1 MKRNK
6 QVLKAAA
13 WAMSFAMMV
22 TCVDVP
28 GAALAAKKPKL
39 NKSKAVIRVGKK
51 IRLRVKNAGGKK
63 VKWTST
69 KKKIASVTKKG
80 VVKGKKAGKT
90 VIKAK
95 VGKKTLKCRVT
106 VRKNNVQASADV
118 YSFAP
123 QTNAPQATN
132 GSNQTL
138 APRNSQRPT
147 ASAPVKSPA
156 ASAKPGVSAGT
167 ASGQPTGTAPSATDI
182 QTPEPIKTPSATDI
196 QTQEPINTPDPVKT
210 PFATETSV
218 PTQTPSATDIQTPE
232 PSDTAV
238 PFLSTVQITTKKDG
252 EVWSESENSYYLKKQ
267 GASAFEDSMSVE
279 DGTYD
284 IYVYDGETLEDTDE
298 DVEVTG
304 HNRKI
309 TIDYYTVS
317 FWDEDNTLMKN
328 IDKQIVRKGK
338 KAECPEFTPGK
349 IDWTFKG
356 WYVDDME
363 SGDTVIYDFDR
374 QVTSTTS
381 LRAEWKFSPG
391 STVYTAAYFL
401 ADFDGNY
408 EDEPTRVQE
417 GIGMAQAETT
427 VTASDSPQPGFVPD
441 TERNEKV
448 SVKADG
454 KTVARFYYKRASY
467 QLKWD
472 LNGATKDGASY
483 LQESVPYGQSIDLPD
498 VTREGYTCEGW
509 VDSDGTPWADI
520 TKMPAGDVTFKATW
534 KPVEYTIHYD
544 LGGGTFDANWSAPE
558 SYSIEKEAYIYQKP
572 TRAGYTFKGWIGDNG
587 DTPQDV
593 IAVKGSETTGD
604 KYYKAV
610 WTADV
615 YSISYNLNGGEWGV
629 HKGPD
634 KFTVETEDF
643 TLPIP
648 ERAGYQF
655 IGWTGS
661 NLSEPQMTVTIEK
674 GSIGYPYYMA
684 NWVQVATPVPTQ
696 APTAVP
702 TKKPTTEPTKAPTAE
717 PTNTPTAAPTAVPTK
732 MPTAVPTK
740 APTKTPTTAPTKAPT
755 PAPTKTPTAVPTKMP
770 TTAPTKVP
778 TAEPTKTPTAAPT
791 KVPTAEPTKTP
802 TTAPTKTPTAVPTKM
817 PTIDPTIAPT
827 AEPTKTPTPVPAPTP
842 EPTAAPTA
850 TPTPTITPAPE
861 PDPTPIPTVTPTP
874 EPDPTPIPTVKP
886 TATPTVAP
894 TVKPTATPTVAP
906 TVKPTVKPT
915 ATPTVKP
922 TVKPTATPTVKP
934 TVKPTAT
941 PTVKPTVKPTATPT
955 VKPTVKPTA
964 TPTVKPTVKPTATP
978 TVKPTVKPTATPT
991 VKPTVKP
998 TATPTVKPTVKPT
1011 ATPTVKPT
1019 VKPTA
1024 TPTVKPTV
1032 TPTVAPTV
1040 TPMVTP
1046 TVTPAPVKS
1055 PILKVGKYS
1064 LYLGMTLAQVN
1075 EVMVVGTVD
1084 EGLSPQGNQSY
1095 VYNPGGDY
1103 SCLIE
1108 VQIRDGK
1115 VVEMSTISKNFSYGD
1130 ILTSGDSFSTLTSNG
1145 FRSMSTYQYTIYS
1158 QTTDD
1163 AYVNVMT
1170 DKQRDKKA
1178 YGVQIFDKGLGS
1190 MDSLLYPKNC
1200 TYSDAVNK
1208 YQARLSALYLN
1219 AYRAYHGIESL
1230 LNLGDNAT
1238 AQSHSEYMAK
1248 VNSDVMDEGSESW
1261 KDRFNDAYGDPLCKS
1276 EYVSYG
1282 SPDAFSAVTYAVSEQ
1297 GSTTKFYQ
1305 YILMEEV
1312 TNKNGDTFYIPD
1324 DYELY
1329 ISCGFANTTS
1339 GSKLTFTAFDFY
1351 GL

>member
-132 GSNQTL
+132 GSNQPL

-196 QTQEPINTPDPVKT
+196 QTPEPINTPDPVKT

-778 TAEPTKTPTAAPT
+778 TAEPTKTPTAEPT

-817 PTIDPTIAPT
+817 PTIDPTMAPT

-906 TVKPTVKPT
+906 TVKPTAKPT

-998 TATPTVKPTVKPT
+998 T
-1011 ATPTVKPT
+1011 
-1019 VKPTA
+1019 
-1024 TPTVKPTV
+1024 V
-1032 TPTVAPTV
+1032 TPTAAPTV
-1040 TPMVTP
+1040 TPM
-1046 TVTPAPVKS
+1046 VTPAPVKS

>member
-132 GSNQTL
+132 GSNQPL

-196 QTQEPINTPDPVKT
+196 QTPEPINTPDPVKT

-894 TVKPTATPTVAP
+894 TVKPT
-906 TVKPTVKPT
+906 
-915 ATPTVKP
+915 
-922 TVKPTATPTVKP
+922 
-934 TVKPTAT
+934 
-941 PTVKPTVKPTATPT
+941 
-955 VKPTVKPTA
+955 
-964 TPTVKPTVKPTATP
+964 
-978 TVKPTVKPTATPT
+978 VKPTATPT

>member
-51 IRLRVKNAGGKK
+51 IKLRVKNAGGKK

-182 QTPEPIKTPSATDI
+182 QTPEPIKTPAATDI
-196 QTQEPINTPDPVKT
+196 QTPEPINTPDPVKT

-218 PTQTPSATDIQTPE
+218 PTQTPSATDIQIPE

-363 SGDTVIYDFDR
+363 SGDTVIYDFDQ

-544 LGGGTFDANWSAPE
+544 LGGGTFDANWSVPE
-558 SYSIEKEAYIYQKP
+558 SYSIEKEAYIYQRP

-674 GSIGYPYYMA
+674 GSIGYSYYMA

-702 TKKPTTEPTKAPTAE
+702 TKKPTTEPTKAPTAA
-717 PTNTPTAAPTAVPTK
+717 PTKMPTTVPTKAPTKTPTAAPTK
-732 MPTAVPTK
+732 MPTTEPTK
-740 APTKTPTTAPTKAPT
+740 APTKTPTAAPTKTPTTAPTKTPTTAPTKAPT
-755 PAPTKTPTAVPTKMP
+755 
-770 TTAPTKVP
+770 
-778 TAEPTKTPTAAPT
+778 E
-791 KVPTAEPTKTP
+791 EPTKTP
-802 TTAPTKTPTAVPTKM
+802 TTE
-817 PTIDPTIAPT
+817 PTIAPT

-874 EPDPTPIPTVKP
+874 APDPTPIPTVKP

-894 TVKPTATPTVAP
+894 TVKPTV
-906 TVKPTVKPT
+906 
-915 ATPTVKP
+915 TPTVKP

-964 TPTVKPTVKPTATP
+964 APTVKPTVKPTATP

-991 VKPTVKP
+991 VKPT
-998 TATPTVKPTVKPT
+998 ATPTVKPT

-1024 TPTVKPTV
+1024 TPTVKPT
-1032 TPTVAPTV
+1032 
-1040 TPMVTP
+1040 VTP

-1108 VQIRDGK
+1108 VQIRDDK

-1170 DKQRDKKA
+1170 DKQRDRKA

-1230 LNLGDNAT
+1230 LNLGDNET
-1238 AQSHSEYMAK
+1238 AQSHSEYMAR

>member
-51 IRLRVKNAGGKK
+51 IKLRVKNAGGKK

-80 VVKGKKAGKT
+80 VVKGKKA
-90 VIKAK
+90 
-95 VGKKTLKCRVT
+95 GKKTLKCRVT

-156 ASAKPGVSAGT
+156 ASAKPGASAGT
-167 ASGQPTGTAPSATDI
+167 ASGQPNGTAPAATDI
-182 QTPEPIKTPSATDI
+182 QTPEPIKTPAATDI
-196 QTQEPINTPDPVKT
+196 QTQEPFNTPDPVKT
-210 PFATETSV
+210 PSATETSV
-218 PTQTPSATDIQTPE
+218 PTQTPATTDIQTPE

-363 SGDTVIYDFDR
+363 SGNTVIYDFDR

-483 LQESVPYGQSIDLPD
+483 LQESVPYGQGIDLPD

-558 SYSIEKEAYIYQKP
+558 SYSIEKEAYIYQRP

-604 KYYKAV
+604 KYYTAV

-717 PTNTPTAAPTAVPTK
+717 PTKTPTAAPTAVPTK
-732 MPTAVPTK
+732 MPTTAPTKAPTAAPTKMPTTVPTK
-740 APTKTPTTAPTKAPT
+740 APTKTPTAEPTKMPT
-755 PAPTKTPTAVPTKMP
+755 AVPTKTPTVAPTKTPTAVPTKTP
-770 TTAPTKVP
+770 TVA
-778 TAEPTKTPTAAPT
+778 PTKTPTAAPT
-791 KVPTAEPTKTP
+791 KTPTA
-802 TTAPTKTPTAVPTKM
+802 APTKTPTAAPTKT
-817 PTIDPTIAPT
+817 PTAAPTIAPT
-827 AEPTKTPTPVPAPTP
+827 AVPTIEPTTSPTPVPAPTP
-842 EPTAAPTA
+842 DPTVVPTA
-850 TPTPTITPAPE
+850 TPMPTDTPTPA

-874 EPDPTPIPTVKP
+874 APDPTPVPTVKS
-886 TATPTVAP
+886 TATPTVA
-894 TVKPTATPTVAP
+894 
-906 TVKPTVKPT
+906 PTVKPT

-941 PTVKPTVKPTATPT
+941 PTVKPI
-955 VKPTVKPTA
+955 
-964 TPTVKPTVKPTATP
+964 
-978 TVKPTVKPTATPT
+978 
-991 VKPTVKP
+991 
-998 TATPTVKPTVKPT
+998 
-1011 ATPTVKPT
+1011 

-1040 TPMVTP
+1040 TPTVTP
-1046 TVTPAPVKS
+1046 IVTPAPVKS

-1230 LNLGDNAT
+1230 LNLGDNET

>member
-51 IRLRVKNAGGKK
+51 IKLRVKNAGGKK

-156 ASAKPGVSAGT
+156 ASAKPGASAGT
-167 ASGQPTGTAPSATDI
+167 ASGQPNGTAPAATDI
-182 QTPEPIKTPSATDI
+182 QTPEPIKTPAATDI
-196 QTQEPINTPDPVKT
+196 QTQEPFNTPDPVKT
-210 PFATETSV
+210 PSATETSV
-218 PTQTPSATDIQTPE
+218 PTQTPATTDIQTPE

-483 LQESVPYGQSIDLPD
+483 LQESVPYGQGIDLPD

-558 SYSIEKEAYIYQKP
+558 SYSIEKEAYIYQRP

-604 KYYKAV
+604 KYYTAV

-717 PTNTPTAAPTAVPTK
+717 PTKTPTAAPTAVPTK
-732 MPTAVPTK
+732 MPTTAPTKAPTAAPTKMPTTVPTK
-740 APTKTPTTAPTKAPT
+740 APTKTPTAEPTKMPT
-755 PAPTKTPTAVPTKMP
+755 AVPTKTPTVAPTKTPTAVPTKTP
-770 TTAPTKVP
+770 TVA
-778 TAEPTKTPTAAPT
+778 PTKTPTAAPT
-791 KVPTAEPTKTP
+791 KTPTA
-802 TTAPTKTPTAVPTKM
+802 APTKTPTAAPTKT
-817 PTIDPTIAPT
+817 PTAAPTIAPT
-827 AEPTKTPTPVPAPTP
+827 AVPTIEPTTSPTPVPAPTP
-842 EPTAAPTA
+842 DPTVVPTA
-850 TPTPTITPAPE
+850 TPMPTDTPTPA

-874 EPDPTPIPTVKP
+874 APDPTPVPTVKS
-886 TATPTVAP
+886 TATPTVA
-894 TVKPTATPTVAP
+894 
-906 TVKPTVKPT
+906 
-915 ATPTVKP
+915 
-922 TVKPTATPTVKP
+922 
-934 TVKPTAT
+934 
-941 PTVKPTVKPTATPT
+941 
-955 VKPTVKPTA
+955 
-964 TPTVKPTVKPTATP
+964 
-978 TVKPTVKPTATPT
+978 
-991 VKPTVKP
+991 PTVKP

-1040 TPMVTP
+1040 TPTVTP
-1046 TVTPAPVKS
+1046 IVTPAPVKS

-1230 LNLGDNAT
+1230 LNLGDNET

>member
-51 IRLRVKNAGGKK
+51 IKLRVKNAGGKK

-156 ASAKPGVSAGT
+156 ASAKPGASAGT
-167 ASGQPTGTAPSATDI
+167 ASGQPNGTAPAATDI
-182 QTPEPIKTPSATDI
+182 QTPEPIKTPAATDI
-196 QTQEPINTPDPVKT
+196 QTQEPFNTPDPVKT
-210 PFATETSV
+210 PSATETSV
-218 PTQTPSATDIQTPE
+218 PTQTPATTDIQTPE

-483 LQESVPYGQSIDLPD
+483 LQESVPYGQGIDLPD

-558 SYSIEKEAYIYQKP
+558 SYSIEKEAYIYQRP

-604 KYYKAV
+604 KYYTAV

-717 PTNTPTAAPTAVPTK
+717 PTKTPTAAPTAVPTK
-732 MPTAVPTK
+732 MPTTAPTKAPTAAPTKMPTTVPTK
-740 APTKTPTTAPTKAPT
+740 APTKTPTAEPTKMPT
-755 PAPTKTPTAVPTKMP
+755 AVPTKTPTVAPTKTPTAVPTKTP
-770 TTAPTKVP
+770 TVA
-778 TAEPTKTPTAAPT
+778 PTKTPTAAPT
-791 KVPTAEPTKTP
+791 KTPTA
-802 TTAPTKTPTAVPTKM
+802 APTKTPTAAPTKT
-817 PTIDPTIAPT
+817 PTAAPTIAPT
-827 AEPTKTPTPVPAPTP
+827 AVPTIEPTTSPTPVPAPTP
-842 EPTAAPTA
+842 DPTVVPTA
-850 TPTPTITPAPE
+850 TPMPTDTPTPA

-874 EPDPTPIPTVKP
+874 APDPTPVPTVKS
-886 TATPTVAP
+886 TATPTVA
-894 TVKPTATPTVAP
+894 
-906 TVKPTVKPT
+906 
-915 ATPTVKP
+915 
-922 TVKPTATPTVKP
+922 
-934 TVKPTAT
+934 
-941 PTVKPTVKPTATPT
+941 
-955 VKPTVKPTA
+955 
-964 TPTVKPTVKPTATP
+964 
-978 TVKPTVKPTATPT
+978 PTVKPTATPT

-1040 TPMVTP
+1040 TPTVTP
-1046 TVTPAPVKS
+1046 IVTPAPVKS

-1230 LNLGDNAT
+1230 LNLGDNET

>member
-51 IRLRVKNAGGKK
+51 IKLRVKNAGGKK

-182 QTPEPIKTPSATDI
+182 QTPEPIKTPAATDI
-196 QTQEPINTPDPVKT
+196 QTPEPINTPDPVKT

-363 SGDTVIYDFDR
+363 SGDTVIYDFDQ

-544 LGGGTFDANWSAPE
+544 LGGGTFDANWSVPE
-558 SYSIEKEAYIYQKP
+558 SYSIEKEAYIYQRP

-702 TKKPTTEPTKAPTAE
+702 TKKPTTEPTKAPTA
-717 PTNTPTAAPTAVPTK
+717 APTK
-732 MPTAVPTK
+732 MPTTVPTK
-740 APTKTPTTAPTKAPT
+740 APTKTPTAAPTKMPTTAPTA
-755 PAPTKTPTAVPTKMP
+755 APTKMP
-770 TTAPTKVP
+770 TTAPTKAP
-778 TAEPTKTPTAAPT
+778 TTEPTKAPT
-791 KVPTAEPTKTP
+791 EEPTKTP
-802 TTAPTKTPTAVPTKM
+802 TTE
-817 PTIDPTIAPT
+817 PTIAPT

-850 TPTPTITPAPE
+850 TPTPTITPAPK

-874 EPDPTPIPTVKP
+874 APDPTPIPTVKP
-886 TATPTVAP
+886 TATPTVA
-894 TVKPTATPTVAP
+894 
-906 TVKPTVKPT
+906 PTVKPT

-964 TPTVKPTVKPTATP
+964 TPTVKPTVKPTAAPTVKPTVKPTATPTVKPTVKPTAAP

-998 TATPTVKPTVKPT
+998 TATPTVKPTATPTVKPT

-1024 TPTVKPTV
+1024 TPTVKPT
-1032 TPTVAPTV
+1032 
-1040 TPMVTP
+1040 VTP

-1108 VQIRDGK
+1108 VQIRDDK

-1230 LNLGDNAT
+1230 LNLGDNET

>member
-51 IRLRVKNAGGKK
+51 IKLRVKNAGGKK

-156 ASAKPGVSAGT
+156 ASVKPGASAGT
-167 ASGQPTGTAPSATDI
+167 ASGQPNGTAPAATDI

-196 QTQEPINTPDPVKT
+196 QTQEPFNTPDPVKT
-210 PFATETSV
+210 PSATEPSV
-218 PTQTPSATDIQTPE
+218 PTQTPATTDIQTPE

-483 LQESVPYGQSIDLPD
+483 LQESVPYGQGIDLPD

-509 VDSDGTPWADI
+509 LDSDGTPWADI

-558 SYSIEKEAYIYQKP
+558 SYSIEKEAYIYQRP

-696 APTAVP
+696 APTAAPTEEPTKAPTAVP
-702 TKKPTTEPTKAPTAE
+702 TKKPTTEPTKAPTAA
-717 PTNTPTAAPTAVPTK
+717 PTKKPTTAPTTAPTAVPTKKPTAAPTKAPTKTPTAVPTK

-740 APTKTPTTAPTKAPT
+740 TPTV
-755 PAPTKTPTAVPTKMP
+755 APTKTPTAVPTKTP
-770 TTAPTKVP
+770 TVA
-778 TAEPTKTPTAAPT
+778 PTKTPTAAPT
-791 KVPTAEPTKTP
+791 KTPTAAPTKKP
-802 TTAPTKTPTAVPTKM
+802 TAAPTKTPTAA
-817 PTIDPTIAPT
+817 PTIAPT
-827 AEPTKTPTPVPAPTP
+827 AVPTIEPTKTPTPVPAPTP

-861 PDPTPIPTVTPTP
+861 PDPTPIPTVTPMP
-874 EPDPTPIPTVKP
+874 APDPTPIPTVKP

-894 TVKPTATPTVAP
+894 TVKPTATPTVA
-906 TVKPTVKPT
+906 PTVKPT

-955 VKPTVKPTA
+955 VKPTVKPT
-964 TPTVKPTVKPTATP
+964 
-978 TVKPTVKPTATPT
+978 
-991 VKPTVKP
+991 
-998 TATPTVKPTVKPT
+998 
-1011 ATPTVKPT
+1011 
-1019 VKPTA
+1019 
-1024 TPTVKPTV
+1024 V

-1040 TPMVTP
+1040 TPIVTP
-1046 TVTPAPVKS
+1046 IVTPAPVKS

-1230 LNLGDNAT
+1230 LNLGDNET

>member
-51 IRLRVKNAGGKK
+51 IKLRVKNAGGKK

-182 QTPEPIKTPSATDI
+182 QTPEPIKTPAATDI
-196 QTQEPINTPDPVKT
+196 QTPEPINTPDPVKT

-363 SGDTVIYDFDR
+363 SGDTVIYDFDQ

-544 LGGGTFDANWSAPE
+544 LGGGTFDANWSVPE
-558 SYSIEKEAYIYQKP
+558 SYSIEKEAYIYQRP

-702 TKKPTTEPTKAPTAE
+702 TKKPTTEPTKAPTA
-717 PTNTPTAAPTAVPTK
+717 APTK
-732 MPTAVPTK
+732 MPTTVPTK
-740 APTKTPTTAPTKAPT
+740 APTKTPTAAPTKMPTTAPTA
-755 PAPTKTPTAVPTKMP
+755 APTKMP
-770 TTAPTKVP
+770 TTAPTKAP
-778 TAEPTKTPTAAPT
+778 TTEPTKAPT
-791 KVPTAEPTKTP
+791 EEPTKTP
-802 TTAPTKTPTAVPTKM
+802 TTE
-817 PTIDPTIAPT
+817 PTIAPT

-850 TPTPTITPAPE
+850 TPTPTITPAPK

-874 EPDPTPIPTVKP
+874 APDPTPIPTVKP
-886 TATPTVAP
+886 TATPTVA
-894 TVKPTATPTVAP
+894 
-906 TVKPTVKPT
+906 PTVKPT

-964 TPTVKPTVKPTATP
+964 TPTVKPTVKPTAAP

-998 TATPTVKPTVKPT
+998 TATPTVKPT
-1011 ATPTVKPT
+1011 ATPT

-1024 TPTVKPTV
+1024 TPTVKPT
-1032 TPTVAPTV
+1032 
-1040 TPMVTP
+1040 VTP

-1108 VQIRDGK
+1108 VQIRDDK

-1230 LNLGDNAT
+1230 LNLGDNET

>member
-51 IRLRVKNAGGKK
+51 IKLRVKNADGKK

-156 ASAKPGVSAGT
+156 ASVKPGASAGT
-167 ASGQPTGTAPSATDI
+167 ASGQPNGTAPAATDI

-196 QTQEPINTPDPVKT
+196 QTQEPFNTPDPVKT
-210 PFATETSV
+210 PSATETSV
-218 PTQTPSATDIQTPE
+218 PTQTPATTDIQTPE

-483 LQESVPYGQSIDLPD
+483 LQESVPYGQGIDLPD

-509 VDSDGTPWADI
+509 LDSDGTPWADI

-558 SYSIEKEAYIYQKP
+558 SYSIEKEAYIYQRP

-696 APTAVP
+696 APTAAPTEEPTKAPTAVP
-702 TKKPTTEPTKAPTAE
+702 TKKPTTEPTKAPTAA
-717 PTNTPTAAPTAVPTK
+717 PTKKPTTAPTTAPTAVPTKKPTAAPTKAPTKTPTAVPTK

-740 APTKTPTTAPTKAPT
+740 TPTV
-755 PAPTKTPTAVPTKMP
+755 APTKTPTAVPTKTP
-770 TTAPTKVP
+770 TVA
-778 TAEPTKTPTAAPT
+778 PTKTPTAAPT
-791 KVPTAEPTKTP
+791 KTPTAAPTKKP
-802 TTAPTKTPTAVPTKM
+802 TAAPTKTPTAA
-817 PTIDPTIAPT
+817 PTIAPT
-827 AEPTKTPTPVPAPTP
+827 AVPTIEPTKTPTPVPAPTP

-861 PDPTPIPTVTPTP
+861 PDPTPIPTVTPMP
-874 EPDPTPIPTVKP
+874 APDPTPIPTVKP

-906 TVKPTVKPT
+906 TVKPT

-934 TVKPTAT
+934 TVKPT
-941 PTVKPTVKPTATPT
+941 
-955 VKPTVKPTA
+955 
-964 TPTVKPTVKPTATP
+964 
-978 TVKPTVKPTATPT
+978 
-991 VKPTVKP
+991 
-998 TATPTVKPTVKPT
+998 
-1011 ATPTVKPT
+1011 
-1019 VKPTA
+1019 
-1024 TPTVKPTV
+1024 V

-1040 TPMVTP
+1040 TPIVTP
-1046 TVTPAPVKS
+1046 IVTPAPVKS

-1230 LNLGDNAT
+1230 LNLGDNET

>member
-51 IRLRVKNAGGKK
+51 IKLRVKNAGGKK

-156 ASAKPGVSAGT
+156 ASAKPGISAGT

-182 QTPEPIKTPSATDI
+182 QTPEPIKTPAATDI
-196 QTQEPINTPDPVKT
+196 QTPEPINTPDPVKT

-363 SGDTVIYDFDR
+363 SGDTVIYDFDQ

-544 LGGGTFDANWSAPE
+544 LGGGTFDANWSVPE
-558 SYSIEKEAYIYQKP
+558 SYSIEKEAYIYQRP

-702 TKKPTTEPTKAPTAE
+702 TTEPTKAPTA
-717 PTNTPTAAPTAVPTK
+717 A
-732 MPTAVPTK
+732 
-740 APTKTPTTAPTKAPT
+740 
-755 PAPTKTPTAVPTKMP
+755 PTKMP
-770 TTAPTKVP
+770 TTVPTK
-778 TAEPTKTPTAAPT
+778 EPTKTPTAAPT
-791 KVPTAEPTKTP
+791 KMPTTEPTKAPTKTPTAAPTKTP
-802 TTAPTKTPTAVPTKM
+802 TTAPTKTPTTEPTKA
-817 PTIDPTIAPT
+817 PTEEPTKTPTTEPTIAPT

-874 EPDPTPIPTVKP
+874 APDPTPIPTVKP
-886 TATPTVAP
+886 TATPTVA
-894 TVKPTATPTVAP
+894 
-906 TVKPTVKPT
+906 
-915 ATPTVKP
+915 
-922 TVKPTATPTVKP
+922 
-934 TVKPTAT
+934 
-941 PTVKPTVKPTATPT
+941 
-955 VKPTVKPTA
+955 
-964 TPTVKPTVKPTATP
+964 
-978 TVKPTVKPTATPT
+978 
-991 VKPTVKP
+991 PTVKP

-1040 TPMVTP
+1040 TPM
-1046 TVTPAPVKS
+1046 VTPAPVKS

-1108 VQIRDGK
+1108 VQIRDDK

-1219 AYRAYHGIESL
+1219 AYRAYHGTESL
-1230 LNLGDNAT
+1230 LNLGDNET

>member
-51 IRLRVKNAGGKK
+51 IKLRVKNAGGKK

-156 ASAKPGVSAGT
+156 ASAKPGASAGT
-167 ASGQPTGTAPSATDI
+167 ASGQPNGTAPAATDI
-182 QTPEPIKTPSATDI
+182 QTPEPIKTPAATDI
-196 QTQEPINTPDPVKT
+196 QTQEPFNTPDPVKT
-210 PFATETSV
+210 PSATETSV
-218 PTQTPSATDIQTPE
+218 PTQTPATTDIQTPE

-483 LQESVPYGQSIDLPD
+483 LQESVPYGQGIDLPD

-558 SYSIEKEAYIYQKP
+558 SYSIEKEAYIYQRP

-604 KYYKAV
+604 KYYTAV

-696 APTAVP
+696 ASTAVP

-717 PTNTPTAAPTAVPTK
+717 PTKTPTAAPTAVPTK
-732 MPTAVPTK
+732 MPTTAPTKAPTAAPTKMPTTVPTK
-740 APTKTPTTAPTKAPT
+740 APTKTPTAEPTKMPT
-755 PAPTKTPTAVPTKMP
+755 AVPTKTPTVAPTKTPTAVPTKTP
-770 TTAPTKVP
+770 TVA
-778 TAEPTKTPTAAPT
+778 PTKTPTAAPT
-791 KVPTAEPTKTP
+791 KTPTA
-802 TTAPTKTPTAVPTKM
+802 APTKTPTAAPTKT
-817 PTIDPTIAPT
+817 PTAAPTIAPT
-827 AEPTKTPTPVPAPTP
+827 AVPTIEPTTSPTPVPAPTP
-842 EPTAAPTA
+842 DPTVVPTA
-850 TPTPTITPAPE
+850 TPMPTDTPTPA

-874 EPDPTPIPTVKP
+874 APDPTPVPTVKS
-886 TATPTVAP
+886 TATPTVA
-894 TVKPTATPTVAP
+894 
-906 TVKPTVKPT
+906 
-915 ATPTVKP
+915 
-922 TVKPTATPTVKP
+922 
-934 TVKPTAT
+934 
-941 PTVKPTVKPTATPT
+941 
-955 VKPTVKPTA
+955 
-964 TPTVKPTVKPTATP
+964 
-978 TVKPTVKPTATPT
+978 
-991 VKPTVKP
+991 PTVKP

-1040 TPMVTP
+1040 TPTVTP
-1046 TVTPAPVKS
+1046 IVTPAPVKS

-1230 LNLGDNAT
+1230 LNLGDNET

>member
-51 IRLRVKNAGGKK
+51 IKLRVKNAGGKK

-182 QTPEPIKTPSATDI
+182 QTPEPIKTPAATDI
-196 QTQEPINTPDPVKT
+196 QTPEPINTPDPVKT

-218 PTQTPSATDIQTPE
+218 PTQTASATDIQTPE

-483 LQESVPYGQSIDLPD
+483 LQESVPYGQGIDLPD
-498 VTREGYTCEGW
+498 VIREGYTCEGW

-544 LGGGTFDANWSAPE
+544 LSGGTFDANWSAPE
-558 SYSIEKEAYIYQKP
+558 SYSIEKEAYIYQRP

-696 APTAVP
+696 APTAAPTEEPTKAPTAVP
-702 TKKPTTEPTKAPTAE
+702 TKKPTTEPTKAPTAA
-717 PTNTPTAAPTAVPTK
+717 PTKKPTTAPTTAPTAVPTKMPTTAPTKAPTKTPTAVPTK

-740 APTKTPTTAPTKAPT
+740 TPTV
-755 PAPTKTPTAVPTKMP
+755 APTKTPTAVPTKTP
-770 TTAPTKVP
+770 TVA
-778 TAEPTKTPTAAPT
+778 PTKTPTAAPT
-791 KVPTAEPTKTP
+791 KTPTA
-802 TTAPTKTPTAVPTKM
+802 APTKTPTAA
-817 PTIDPTIAPT
+817 PTIAPT
-827 AEPTKTPTPVPAPTP
+827 AVPTIEPTTSPTPVPAPTP
-842 EPTAAPTA
+842 DPTVVPTA
-850 TPTPTITPAPE
+850 TPMPTDTPTPTDTSTPA

-874 EPDPTPIPTVKP
+874 APDPTPTPAPDPTPVPTVKP
-886 TATPTVAP
+886 TATPTVA
-894 TVKPTATPTVAP
+894 
-906 TVKPTVKPT
+906 
-915 ATPTVKP
+915 
-922 TVKPTATPTVKP
+922 
-934 TVKPTAT
+934 
-941 PTVKPTVKPTATPT
+941 
-955 VKPTVKPTA
+955 
-964 TPTVKPTVKPTATP
+964 PTVKPTATP

-1040 TPMVTP
+1040 TPTVTP
-1046 TVTPAPVKS
+1046 IVTPAPVKS

-1170 DKQRDKKA
+1170 DKQRDRKA

-1230 LNLGDNAT
+1230 LNLGDNET

-1282 SPDAFSAVTYAVSEQ
+1282 SPDAFSAVTYAISEQ
-1297 GSTTKFYQ
+1297 GSATNFYQ

>member
-13 WAMSFAMMV
+13 WAMSFALMV

-51 IRLRVKNAGGKK
+51 IKLRVKNAGGKK

-138 APRNSQRPT
+138 APHNSQRPT

-156 ASAKPGVSAGT
+156 ASVKPGASAGT
-167 ASGQPTGTAPSATDI
+167 ASGQPNGTAPAATDI

-196 QTQEPINTPDPVKT
+196 QTQEPFNTPDPVKT
-210 PFATETSV
+210 PSATETSV
-218 PTQTPSATDIQTPE
+218 PTQTPATTDIQTPE

-328 IDKQIVRKGK
+328 INKQIVRKGK

-483 LQESVPYGQSIDLPD
+483 LQESVPYGQGIDLPD

-509 VDSDGTPWADI
+509 LDSDGTPWADI

-558 SYSIEKEAYIYQKP
+558 SYSIEKEAYIYQRP

-604 KYYKAV
+604 KYYTAV

-696 APTAVP
+696 VPTAAPTEEPTKAPTAVP
-702 TKKPTTEPTKAPTAE
+702 TKKPTTEPTKAPTAA
-717 PTNTPTAAPTAVPTK
+717 PTKKPTTAPTTAPTAVPTKMPTTAPTKAPTKTPTAVPTK

-740 APTKTPTTAPTKAPT
+740 TPTV
-755 PAPTKTPTAVPTKMP
+755 APTKTPTAVPTKTP
-770 TTAPTKVP
+770 TVA
-778 TAEPTKTPTAAPT
+778 PTKTPTAAPT
-791 KVPTAEPTKTP
+791 KTPTA
-802 TTAPTKTPTAVPTKM
+802 APTKKPTAA
-817 PTIDPTIAPT
+817 PTIAPT
-827 AEPTKTPTPVPAPTP
+827 AVPTIEPTTSPTPVPAPTP
-842 EPTAAPTA
+842 DPTVVPTA
-850 TPTPTITPAPE
+850 TPMPTDTPTPA

-874 EPDPTPIPTVKP
+874 APDPTPV
-886 TATPTVAP
+886 
-894 TVKPTATPTVAP
+894 P

-922 TVKPTATPTVKP
+922 IVKPTATPTVK
-934 TVKPTAT
+934 
-941 PTVKPTVKPTATPT
+941 
-955 VKPTVKPTA
+955 
-964 TPTVKPTVKPTATP
+964 
-978 TVKPTVKPTATPT
+978 
-991 VKPTVKP
+991 
-998 TATPTVKPTVKPT
+998 
-1011 ATPTVKPT
+1011 
-1019 VKPTA
+1019 
-1024 TPTVKPTV
+1024 PTVKPTV

-1230 LNLGDNAT
+1230 LNLGDNET

>member
-717 PTNTPTAAPTAVPTK
+717 PTNTPMAAPTAVPTK

-894 TVKPTATPTVAP
+894 TVKPTATPTVA
-906 TVKPTVKPT
+906 
-915 ATPTVKP
+915 
-922 TVKPTATPTVKP
+922 
-934 TVKPTAT
+934 
-941 PTVKPTVKPTATPT
+941 PT

>member
-132 GSNQTL
+132 GSNQPL

-182 QTPEPIKTPSATDI
+182 QTPEPFKTPSATDI
-196 QTQEPINTPDPVKT
+196 QTPEPINTPDPVKT

-702 TKKPTTEPTKAPTAE
+702 TKKPTT
-717 PTNTPTAAPTAVPTK
+717 
-732 MPTAVPTK
+732 
-740 APTKTPTTAPTKAPT
+740 APTKDPTE
-755 PAPTKTPTAVPTKMP
+755 
-770 TTAPTKVP
+770 
-778 TAEPTKTPTAAPT
+778 EPTKTPTAAPT

-894 TVKPTATPTVAP
+894 TVKPT
-906 TVKPTVKPT
+906 
-915 ATPTVKP
+915 
-922 TVKPTATPTVKP
+922 
-934 TVKPTAT
+934 
-941 PTVKPTVKPTATPT
+941 
-955 VKPTVKPTA
+955 
-964 TPTVKPTVKPTATP
+964 
-978 TVKPTVKPTATPT
+978 
-991 VKPTVKP
+991 
-998 TATPTVKPTVKPT
+998 VKPT

-1055 PILKVGKYS
+1055 SILKVGKYS

-1324 DYELY
+1324 DYKLY

>member
-51 IRLRVKNAGGKK
+51 IKLRVKNAGGKK

-182 QTPEPIKTPSATDI
+182 QTPEPIKTPAATDI
-196 QTQEPINTPDPVKT
+196 QTPEPINTPDPVKT

-218 PTQTPSATDIQTPE
+218 PTQTPSATDIQIPE

-363 SGDTVIYDFDR
+363 SGDTVIYDFDQ

-544 LGGGTFDANWSAPE
+544 LGGGTFDANWSVPE
-558 SYSIEKEAYIYQKP
+558 SYSIEKEAYIYQRP

-674 GSIGYPYYMA
+674 GSIGYSYYMA

-702 TKKPTTEPTKAPTAE
+702 TKKPTTEPTKAPTAA
-717 PTNTPTAAPTAVPTK
+717 PTKMPTTVPTKAPTKTPTAAPTK
-732 MPTAVPTK
+732 MPTTEPTK
-740 APTKTPTTAPTKAPT
+740 APTKTPTAAPTKTPTTAPTKAPT
-755 PAPTKTPTAVPTKMP
+755 
-770 TTAPTKVP
+770 
-778 TAEPTKTPTAAPT
+778 E
-791 KVPTAEPTKTP
+791 EPTKTP
-802 TTAPTKTPTAVPTKM
+802 TTE
-817 PTIDPTIAPT
+817 PTIAPT

-874 EPDPTPIPTVKP
+874 APDPTPIPTVKP

-894 TVKPTATPTVAP
+894 TVKPTV
-906 TVKPTVKPT
+906 
-915 ATPTVKP
+915 TPTVKP

-964 TPTVKPTVKPTATP
+964 APTVKPTVKPTATP

-991 VKPTVKP
+991 VKPT
-998 TATPTVKPTVKPT
+998 ATPTVKPT

-1024 TPTVKPTV
+1024 TPTVKPT
-1032 TPTVAPTV
+1032 
-1040 TPMVTP
+1040 VTP

-1108 VQIRDGK
+1108 VQIRDDK

-1170 DKQRDKKA
+1170 DKQRDRKA

-1230 LNLGDNAT
+1230 LNLGDNET
-1238 AQSHSEYMAK
+1238 AQSHSEYMAR

>member
-51 IRLRVKNAGGKK
+51 IKLRVKNAGGKK

-182 QTPEPIKTPSATDI
+182 QTPEPIKTPAATDI
-196 QTQEPINTPDPVKT
+196 QTPEPINTPDPVKT

-363 SGDTVIYDFDR
+363 SGDTVIYDFDQ

-544 LGGGTFDANWSAPE
+544 LGGGTFDANWSVPE
-558 SYSIEKEAYIYQKP
+558 SYSIEKEAYIYQRP

-702 TKKPTTEPTKAPTAE
+702 TKKPTTEPTKAPTA
-717 PTNTPTAAPTAVPTK
+717 TPTK
-732 MPTAVPTK
+732 MPTTVPTK
-740 APTKTPTTAPTKAPT
+740 APTKTPTAAPTKMPT
-755 PAPTKTPTAVPTKMP
+755 TEPTKAPTKTPTA
-770 TTAPTKVP
+770 A
-778 TAEPTKTPTAAPT
+778 
-791 KVPTAEPTKTP
+791 PTKTP
-802 TTAPTKTPTAVPTKM
+802 TTAPTKTPTTAPTAAPTKM
-817 PTIDPTIAPT
+817 PTTAPT
-827 AEPTKTPTPVPAPTP
+827 KAPTTEPTKTPTPVPAPTP

-874 EPDPTPIPTVKP
+874 APDPTPIPTVKP
-886 TATPTVAP
+886 TATPTVE
-894 TVKPTATPTVAP
+894 
-906 TVKPTVKPT
+906 PTVKPT

-964 TPTVKPTVKPTATP
+964 TPTVKPTVKPTAAPTVKPTVKPTATPTVKPTVKPTAAP

-998 TATPTVKPTVKPT
+998 TATPTVKPTATPTVKPT

-1024 TPTVKPTV
+1024 TPTVKPT
-1032 TPTVAPTV
+1032 
-1040 TPMVTP
+1040 VTP

-1108 VQIRDGK
+1108 VQIRDDK

-1230 LNLGDNAT
+1230 LNLGDNET

>member
-51 IRLRVKNAGGKK
+51 IKLRVKNAGGKK

-182 QTPEPIKTPSATDI
+182 QTPEPIKTPAATDI
-196 QTQEPINTPDPVKT
+196 QTPEPINTPDPVKT

-363 SGDTVIYDFDR
+363 SGDTVIYDFDQ

-483 LQESVPYGQSIDLPD
+483 LQESVPYGLSIDLPD

-544 LGGGTFDANWSAPE
+544 LGGGTFDANWSVPE
-558 SYSIEKEAYIYQKP
+558 SYSIEKEAYIYQRP

-696 APTAVP
+696 APTAAPTEEP
-702 TKKPTTEPTKAPTAE
+702 TKAPTAAPTKMPTTAPTAAPTKMPTTEPTKAPT
-717 PTNTPTAAPTAVPTK
+717 
-732 MPTAVPTK
+732 
-740 APTKTPTTAPTKAPT
+740 
-755 PAPTKTPTAVPTKMP
+755 
-770 TTAPTKVP
+770 
-778 TAEPTKTPTAAPT
+778 KTPTAA
-791 KVPTAEPTKTP
+791 
-802 TTAPTKTPTAVPTKM
+802 
-817 PTIDPTIAPT
+817 
-827 AEPTKTPTPVPAPTP
+827 PTKTPTPVPAPTP

-874 EPDPTPIPTVKP
+874 APDPTPIPTVKP
-886 TATPTVAP
+886 TATPTVA
-894 TVKPTATPTVAP
+894 
-906 TVKPTVKPT
+906 PTVKPT

-941 PTVKPTVKPTATPT
+941 PTVKPTVKPTVTPTVKPTVKPTATPT
-955 VKPTVKPTA
+955 VKPTVKPTAAPTVKPTVKPTATPTVKPTA

-991 VKPTVKP
+991 VKPT
-998 TATPTVKPTVKPT
+998 ATPTVKPT

-1032 TPTVAPTV
+1032 TP
-1040 TPMVTP
+1040 M
-1046 TVTPAPVKS
+1046 VTPAPVKS

-1108 VQIRDGK
+1108 VQIRDDK

-1230 LNLGDNAT
+1230 LNLGDNET
-1238 AQSHSEYMAK
+1238 AQSHSEYMAR

>member
-717 PTNTPTAAPTAVPTK
+717 PTKMPTTAPTKAPTAVPTK
-732 MPTAVPTK
+732 MPTAAPTK
-740 APTKTPTTAPTKAPT
+740 APTAAPTKTPTTT
-755 PAPTKTPTAVPTKMP
+755 PTKTPTAVPTKMP

-778 TAEPTKTPTAAPT
+778 TAEPTKTPTA
-791 KVPTAEPTKTP
+791 E
-802 TTAPTKTPTAVPTKM
+802 PTKTPTAVPTKM

-894 TVKPTATPTVAP
+894 TVKPTATPTVA
-906 TVKPTVKPT
+906 
-915 ATPTVKP
+915 
-922 TVKPTATPTVKP
+922 
-934 TVKPTAT
+934 
-941 PTVKPTVKPTATPT
+941 PT

>member
-991 VKPTVKP
+991 VKPTV
-998 TATPTVKPTVKPT
+998 
-1011 ATPTVKPT
+1011 
-1019 VKPTA
+1019 
-1024 TPTVKPTV
+1024 

-1219 AYRAYHGIESL
+1219 AYRAYRGIESL

>member
-51 IRLRVKNAGGKK
+51 IKLRVKNAGGKK

-182 QTPEPIKTPSATDI
+182 QTPEPIKTPAATDI
-196 QTQEPINTPDPVKT
+196 QTPEPINTPDPVKT

-363 SGDTVIYDFDR
+363 SGDTVIYDFDQ

-544 LGGGTFDANWSAPE
+544 LGGGTFDANWSVPE
-558 SYSIEKEAYIYQKP
+558 SYSIEKEAYIYQRP

-702 TKKPTTEPTKAPTAE
+702 TKKPTTEPTKAPTA
-717 PTNTPTAAPTAVPTK
+717 APTK
-732 MPTAVPTK
+732 MPT
-740 APTKTPTTAPTKAPT
+740 TAPTA
-755 PAPTKTPTAVPTKMP
+755 APTKMP
-770 TTAPTKVP
+770 TTAPTKAP
-778 TAEPTKTPTAAPT
+778 TTEPTKAPT
-791 KVPTAEPTKTP
+791 EEPTKTP
-802 TTAPTKTPTAVPTKM
+802 TTE
-817 PTIDPTIAPT
+817 PTIAPT

-850 TPTPTITPAPE
+850 TPTPTITPAPK

-874 EPDPTPIPTVKP
+874 APDPTPIPTVKP
-886 TATPTVAP
+886 TATPTVA
-894 TVKPTATPTVAP
+894 
-906 TVKPTVKPT
+906 PTVKPT

-964 TPTVKPTVKPTATP
+964 APTVKPTVKPTATP

-991 VKPTVKP
+991 VKPT
-998 TATPTVKPTVKPT
+998 ATPTVKPT

-1024 TPTVKPTV
+1024 TPTVKPT
-1032 TPTVAPTV
+1032 
-1040 TPMVTP
+1040 VTP

-1108 VQIRDGK
+1108 VQIRDDK

-1230 LNLGDNAT
+1230 LNLGDNET

>member
-132 GSNQTL
+132 GSNQPL

-182 QTPEPIKTPSATDI
+182 QTPEPFKTPSATDI
-196 QTQEPINTPDPVKT
+196 QTPEPINTPDPVKT

-894 TVKPTATPTVAP
+894 TVKPT
-906 TVKPTVKPT
+906 
-915 ATPTVKP
+915 
-922 TVKPTATPTVKP
+922 
-934 TVKPTAT
+934 
-941 PTVKPTVKPTATPT
+941 
-955 VKPTVKPTA
+955 
-964 TPTVKPTVKPTATP
+964 
-978 TVKPTVKPTATPT
+978 VKPTATPT

-1055 PILKVGKYS
+1055 SILKVGKYS

-1324 DYELY
+1324 DYKLY

>member
-51 IRLRVKNAGGKK
+51 IKLRVKNAGGKK

-182 QTPEPIKTPSATDI
+182 QTPEPIKTPAATDI
-196 QTQEPINTPDPVKT
+196 QTPEPINTPDPVKT

-363 SGDTVIYDFDR
+363 SGDTVIYDFDQ

-483 LQESVPYGQSIDLPD
+483 LQESVPYGLSIDLPD

-544 LGGGTFDANWSAPE
+544 LGGGTFDANWSVPE
-558 SYSIEKEAYIYQKP
+558 SYSIEKEAYIYQRP

-696 APTAVP
+696 APTA
-702 TKKPTTEPTKAPTAE
+702 APTE
-717 PTNTPTAAPTAVPTK
+717 
-732 MPTAVPTK
+732 
-740 APTKTPTTAPTKAPT
+740 
-755 PAPTKTPTAVPTKMP
+755 
-770 TTAPTKVP
+770 
-778 TAEPTKTPTAAPT
+778 
-791 KVPTAEPTKTP
+791 EPTKTP
-802 TTAPTKTPTAVPTKM
+802 TTE
-817 PTIDPTIAPT
+817 PTIAPT
-827 AEPTKTPTPVPAPTP
+827 AEPTKTPAPTP

-874 EPDPTPIPTVKP
+874 APDPTPIPTVKP

-894 TVKPTATPTVAP
+894 TVKPTATPTV
-906 TVKPTVKPT
+906 
-915 ATPTVKP
+915 
-922 TVKPTATPTVKP
+922 
-934 TVKPTAT
+934 
-941 PTVKPTVKPTATPT
+941 
-955 VKPTVKPTA
+955 
-964 TPTVKPTVKPTATP
+964 
-978 TVKPTVKPTATPT
+978 
-991 VKPTVKP
+991 
-998 TATPTVKPTVKPT
+998 
-1011 ATPTVKPT
+1011 KPT

-1032 TPTVAPTV
+1032 TP
-1040 TPMVTP
+1040 M
-1046 TVTPAPVKS
+1046 VTPAPVKS

-1108 VQIRDGK
+1108 VQIRDDK

-1230 LNLGDNAT
+1230 LNLGDNET
-1238 AQSHSEYMAK
+1238 AQSHSEYMAR

-1339 GSKLTFTAFDFY
+1339 GSKRSKNKRNAHTGPPEDSVSVKYLRMRGVY
-1351 GL
+1351 

>member
-51 IRLRVKNAGGKK
+51 IKLRVKNAGGKK

-182 QTPEPIKTPSATDI
+182 QTPEPIKTPAATDI
-196 QTQEPINTPDPVKT
+196 QTPEPINTPDPVKT

-363 SGDTVIYDFDR
+363 SGDTVIYDFDQ

-544 LGGGTFDANWSAPE
+544 LGGGTFDANWSVPE
-558 SYSIEKEAYIYQKP
+558 SYSIEKEAYIYQRP

-702 TKKPTTEPTKAPTAE
+702 TKKPTTEPTKAPTA
-717 PTNTPTAAPTAVPTK
+717 APTK
-732 MPTAVPTK
+732 MPTTVPTK
-740 APTKTPTTAPTKAPT
+740 APTKTPTA
-755 PAPTKTPTAVPTKMP
+755 APTKTPTTAPTAAPTKMP
-770 TTAPTKVP
+770 TTAPTKAP
-778 TAEPTKTPTAAPT
+778 TTEPTKAPT
-791 KVPTAEPTKTP
+791 EEPTKTP
-802 TTAPTKTPTAVPTKM
+802 TTE
-817 PTIDPTIAPT
+817 PTIAPT

-850 TPTPTITPAPE
+850 TPTPTITPAPK

-874 EPDPTPIPTVKP
+874 APDPTPIPTVKP
-886 TATPTVAP
+886 TATPTVA
-894 TVKPTATPTVAP
+894 
-906 TVKPTVKPT
+906 PTVKPT

-964 TPTVKPTVKPTATP
+964 TPTVKPTVKPTAAP

-998 TATPTVKPTVKPT
+998 TATPTVKPTATPTVKPT

-1024 TPTVKPTV
+1024 TPTVKPT
-1032 TPTVAPTV
+1032 
-1040 TPMVTP
+1040 VTP

>member
-717 PTNTPTAAPTAVPTK
+717 PTKMPTTAPTKAPTAVPTK
-732 MPTAVPTK
+732 MPTAAPTK
-740 APTKTPTTAPTKAPT
+740 APTAAPTKTPTTTPTKTPTAVPTKMPTTAPTKAPT

-778 TAEPTKTPTAAPT
+778 TAEPTKTPTA
-791 KVPTAEPTKTP
+791 
-802 TTAPTKTPTAVPTKM
+802 
-817 PTIDPTIAPT
+817 
-827 AEPTKTPTPVPAPTP
+827 EPTKTPTPVPAPTP

-850 TPTPTITPAPE
+850 TPTPTITPA
-861 PDPTPIPTVTPTP
+861 P

-998 TATPTVKPTVKPT
+998 TATPTVKPT
-1011 ATPTVKPT
+1011 
-1019 VKPTA
+1019 A

-1040 TPMVTP
+1040 TPTVTP
-1046 TVTPAPVKS
+1046 IVTPAPVKS

-1108 VQIRDGK
+1108 VQIRDDK

-1145 FRSMSTYQYTIYS
+1145 FRSMSTYKYTIYS

-1261 KDRFNDAYGDPLCKS
+1261 KDRFSDAYDDPLCKS

-1282 SPDAFSAVTYAVSEQ
+1282 SPDAFSAVTYAISEQ
-1297 GSTTKFYQ
+1297 GSATNFYK

>member
-51 IRLRVKNAGGKK
+51 IKLRVKNAGGKK

-156 ASAKPGVSAGT
+156 ASAKPGASAGT
-167 ASGQPTGTAPSATDI
+167 ASGQPNGTAPAATDI
-182 QTPEPIKTPSATDI
+182 QTPEPIKTPAATDI
-196 QTQEPINTPDPVKT
+196 QTQEPFNTPDPVKT
-210 PFATETSV
+210 PSATETSV
-218 PTQTPSATDIQTPE
+218 PTQTPATTDIQTPE

-483 LQESVPYGQSIDLPD
+483 LQESVPYGQGIDLPD

-558 SYSIEKEAYIYQKP
+558 SYSIEKEAYIYQRP

-604 KYYKAV
+604 KYYTAV

-717 PTNTPTAAPTAVPTK
+717 PTKTPTAAPTAVPTK
-732 MPTAVPTK
+732 MPTTAPTKAPTAAPTKMPTTVPTK
-740 APTKTPTTAPTKAPT
+740 APTKTPTAEPTKMPT
-755 PAPTKTPTAVPTKMP
+755 AVPTKTPTVAPTKTPTAVPTKTP
-770 TTAPTKVP
+770 TVA
-778 TAEPTKTPTAAPT
+778 PTKTPTAAPT
-791 KVPTAEPTKTP
+791 KTPTA
-802 TTAPTKTPTAVPTKM
+802 APTKTPTAAPTKT
-817 PTIDPTIAPT
+817 PTAAPTIAPT
-827 AEPTKTPTPVPAPTP
+827 AVPTIEPTTSPTPVPAPTP
-842 EPTAAPTA
+842 DPTVVPTA
-850 TPTPTITPAPE
+850 TPMPTDTPTPA

-874 EPDPTPIPTVKP
+874 APDPTPVPTVKS
-886 TATPTVAP
+886 TATPTVA
-894 TVKPTATPTVAP
+894 
-906 TVKPTVKPT
+906 PTVKPT

-941 PTVKPTVKPTATPT
+941 PTVKPI
-955 VKPTVKPTA
+955 
-964 TPTVKPTVKPTATP
+964 
-978 TVKPTVKPTATPT
+978 
-991 VKPTVKP
+991 
-998 TATPTVKPTVKPT
+998 
-1011 ATPTVKPT
+1011 

-1040 TPMVTP
+1040 TPTVTP
-1046 TVTPAPVKS
+1046 IVTPAPVKS

-1282 SPDAFSAVTYAVSEQ
+1282 SPDAFSAVTYAISEQ
-1297 GSTTKFYQ
+1297 GSATNFYK

>member
-51 IRLRVKNAGGKK
+51 IKLRVKNAGGKK

-156 ASAKPGVSAGT
+156 ASAKPGASAGT
-167 ASGQPTGTAPSATDI
+167 ASGQPNGTAPA
-182 QTPEPIKTPSATDI
+182 ATDI
-196 QTQEPINTPDPVKT
+196 QTQEPIKTPAATDIQTQEPFNTPDPVKT
-210 PFATETSV
+210 PSATETSV
-218 PTQTPSATDIQTPE
+218 PTQTPATTDIQTPE

-696 APTAVP
+696 APTAAPTEEPTKAPTAVP
-702 TKKPTTEPTKAPTAE
+702 TKKPTTEPTKAPTAA
-717 PTNTPTAAPTAVPTK
+717 PTKKPTTAPTKAPTKTPTAVPTK

-740 APTKTPTTAPTKAPT
+740 TPTV
-755 PAPTKTPTAVPTKMP
+755 APTKTPTAVPTKTP
-770 TTAPTKVP
+770 TVA
-778 TAEPTKTPTAAPT
+778 PTKTPTAAPT
-791 KVPTAEPTKTP
+791 KTPTAAPTKKP
-802 TTAPTKTPTAVPTKM
+802 TAAPTKTPTAA
-817 PTIDPTIAPT
+817 PTIAPT
-827 AEPTKTPTPVPAPTP
+827 AVPTIEPTKTPTPVPAPTP

-861 PDPTPIPTVTPTP
+861 PDPTPIPTVTPMP
-874 EPDPTPIPTVKP
+874 APDPTPIPTVKP

-894 TVKPTATPTVAP
+894 TVKPTATPTVA
-906 TVKPTVKPT
+906 PTVKPT

-964 TPTVKPTVKPTATP
+964 TPTVKPT
-978 TVKPTVKPTATPT
+978 
-991 VKPTVKP
+991 
-998 TATPTVKPTVKPT
+998 

-1040 TPMVTP
+1040 TPTVTP
-1046 TVTPAPVKS
+1046 IVTPAPVKS

-1230 LNLGDNAT
+1230 LNLGDNET

>member
-894 TVKPTATPTVAP
+894 TVKPT
-906 TVKPTVKPT
+906 
-915 ATPTVKP
+915 
-922 TVKPTATPTVKP
+922 
-934 TVKPTAT
+934 
-941 PTVKPTVKPTATPT
+941 
-955 VKPTVKPTA
+955 
-964 TPTVKPTVKPTATP
+964 
-978 TVKPTVKPTATPT
+978 
-991 VKPTVKP
+991 VKP

>member
-51 IRLRVKNAGGKK
+51 IKLRVKNAGGKK

-156 ASAKPGVSAGT
+156 ASVKPGASAGT
-167 ASGQPTGTAPSATDI
+167 ASGQPNGTAPAATDI
-182 QTPEPIKTPSATDI
+182 QTQEPIKTPSATDI
-196 QTQEPINTPDPVKT
+196 QTQEPFNTPDPVKT
-210 PFATETSV
+210 PSATETSV
-218 PTQTPSATDIQTPE
+218 PTQTPATTDIQTPE

-328 IDKQIVRKGK
+328 INKQIVRKGK

-558 SYSIEKEAYIYQKP
+558 SYSIEKEAYIYQRP

-604 KYYKAV
+604 KYYTAV

-717 PTNTPTAAPTAVPTK
+717 PTKTPTAAPTAAPTKKPTTAPTKAPTAAPTKKPTTAPTTAPTAVPTKMPTAAPTKAPTKTPTAVPTK

-740 APTKTPTTAPTKAPT
+740 TPTV
-755 PAPTKTPTAVPTKMP
+755 APTKTPTAVPTKTP
-770 TTAPTKVP
+770 TVA
-778 TAEPTKTPTAAPT
+778 PTKTPTAAPT
-791 KVPTAEPTKTP
+791 KTPTA
-802 TTAPTKTPTAVPTKM
+802 APTKTPTAAPTAA
-817 PTIDPTIAPT
+817 PTIAPT
-827 AEPTKTPTPVPAPTP
+827 AVPTIEPTTSPTPVPAPTP
-842 EPTAAPTA
+842 DPTVVPTA
-850 TPTPTITPAPE
+850 TPMPTDTPTPA

-874 EPDPTPIPTVKP
+874 APDPTPVPTVKP
-886 TATPTVAP
+886 TATPTVA
-894 TVKPTATPTVAP
+894 
-906 TVKPTVKPT
+906 
-915 ATPTVKP
+915 
-922 TVKPTATPTVKP
+922 
-934 TVKPTAT
+934 
-941 PTVKPTVKPTATPT
+941 
-955 VKPTVKPTA
+955 
-964 TPTVKPTVKPTATP
+964 
-978 TVKPTVKPTATPT
+978 
-991 VKPTVKP
+991 PTVKP

-1040 TPMVTP
+1040 TPTVTP
-1046 TVTPAPVKS
+1046 IVTPAPVKS

-1230 LNLGDNAT
+1230 LNLGDNET

>member
-196 QTQEPINTPDPVKT
+196 QTPEPINTPDPVKT

-696 APTAVP
+696 APTAAP
-702 TKKPTTEPTKAPTAE
+702 TKMPTTVPTKAPTAT
-717 PTNTPTAAPTAVPTK
+717 PTKMPTTAPTAAPTK
-732 MPTAVPTK
+732 MPTTVPTK
-740 APTKTPTTAPTKAPT
+740 APTKTPTAAPTKMPTTAPTAAPT
-755 PAPTKTPTAVPTKMP
+755 KMPTAVPTTAPTKTPTAVPTKMP

-850 TPTPTITPAPE
+850 TPAPTITPAPEPTETPTPTITPAPE
-861 PDPTPIPTVTPTP
+861 PDPTPIPTV
-874 EPDPTPIPTVKP
+874 KP
-886 TATPTVAP
+886 TAT
-894 TVKPTATPTVAP
+894 
-906 TVKPTVKPT
+906 PT

-922 TVKPTATPTVKP
+922 TVKPTATPTV
-934 TVKPTAT
+934 A

-1230 LNLGDNAT
+1230 LKLGDNAT

-1282 SPDAFSAVTYAVSEQ
+1282 SPDAFSAVTYAISEQ
-1297 GSTTKFYQ
+1297 GSATNFYK

>member
-51 IRLRVKNAGGKK
+51 IKLRVKNASGKK

-138 APRNSQRPT
+138 APRNSQSPT

-182 QTPEPIKTPSATDI
+182 QTPEPIKTPAATDI
-196 QTQEPINTPDPVKT
+196 QTPEPINTPDPVKT

-363 SGDTVIYDFDR
+363 SGDTVIYDFDQ

-544 LGGGTFDANWSAPE
+544 LGGGTFDANWSVPE
-558 SYSIEKEAYIYQKP
+558 SYSIEKEAYIYQRP

-702 TKKPTTEPTKAPTAE
+702 TKKPTTEPTKAPTAA
-717 PTNTPTAAPTAVPTK
+717 PTKMPTTVPTKAPTKTPTAAPTK
-732 MPTAVPTK
+732 MPTTEPTK
-740 APTKTPTTAPTKAPT
+740 APTKTPTAAPTKTPTTAPTKTPTTAPTKAPT
-755 PAPTKTPTAVPTKMP
+755 T
-770 TTAPTKVP
+770 
-778 TAEPTKTPTAAPT
+778 EPTKAPT
-791 KVPTAEPTKTP
+791 EEPTKTP
-802 TTAPTKTPTAVPTKM
+802 TTE
-817 PTIDPTIAPT
+817 PTIAPT

-874 EPDPTPIPTVKP
+874 APDPTPIPTVKP
-886 TATPTVAP
+886 TATPTVA
-894 TVKPTATPTVAP
+894 
-906 TVKPTVKPT
+906 PTVKPT

-941 PTVKPTVKPTATPT
+941 PTVKPTVKPTA
-955 VKPTVKPTA
+955 A
-964 TPTVKPTVKPTATP
+964 
-978 TVKPTVKPTATPT
+978 
-991 VKPTVKP
+991 
-998 TATPTVKPTVKPT
+998 PTVKPTVKPT

-1032 TPTVAPTV
+1032 TPTVAPT
-1040 TPMVTP
+1040 VTP

-1108 VQIRDGK
+1108 VQIRDDK

-1230 LNLGDNAT
+1230 LNLGDNET

>member
-196 QTQEPINTPDPVKT
+196 QTPEPINTPDPVKT

-509 VDSDGTPWADI
+509 VDTDGTPWADI

-702 TKKPTTEPTKAPTAE
+702 TKKPTTEPTKEPTAE

-740 APTKTPTTAPTKAPT
+740 APTAAPTKMPT
-755 PAPTKTPTAVPTKMP
+755 AVPTKAPTKTPTAVPTKMP

-861 PDPTPIPTVTPTP
+861 PTETPTPTITPAP

-886 TATPTVAP
+886 TATPT
-894 TVKPTATPTVAP
+894 
-906 TVKPTVKPT
+906 

-922 TVKPTATPTVKP
+922 TVKPTAT
-934 TVKPTAT
+934 
-941 PTVKPTVKPTATPT
+941 
-955 VKPTVKPTA
+955 
-964 TPTVKPTVKPTATP
+964 
-978 TVKPTVKPTATPT
+978 PTVKPTATPT

-1200 TYSDAVNK
+1200 TYFDAVNK

>member
-941 PTVKPTVKPTATPT
+941 PTVKPTV
-955 VKPTVKPTA
+955 
-964 TPTVKPTVKPTATP
+964 
-978 TVKPTVKPTATPT
+978 
-991 VKPTVKP
+991 
-998 TATPTVKPTVKPT
+998 
-1011 ATPTVKPT
+1011 
-1019 VKPTA
+1019 
-1024 TPTVKPTV
+1024 

>member
-1 MKRNK
+1 M
-6 QVLKAAA
+6 
-13 WAMSFAMMV
+13 
-22 TCVDVP
+22 
-28 GAALAAKKPKL
+28 
-39 NKSKAVIRVGKK
+39 
-51 IRLRVKNAGGKK
+51 
-63 VKWTST
+63 
-69 KKKIASVTKKG
+69 
-80 VVKGKKAGKT
+80 
-90 VIKAK
+90 
-95 VGKKTLKCRVT
+95 
-106 VRKNNVQASADV
+106 
-118 YSFAP
+118 
-123 QTNAPQATN
+123 
-132 GSNQTL
+132 
-138 APRNSQRPT
+138 
-147 ASAPVKSPA
+147 
-156 ASAKPGVSAGT
+156 
-167 ASGQPTGTAPSATDI
+167 
-182 QTPEPIKTPSATDI
+182 
-196 QTQEPINTPDPVKT
+196 
-210 PFATETSV
+210 
-218 PTQTPSATDIQTPE
+218 
-232 PSDTAV
+232 
-238 PFLSTVQITTKKDG
+238 QITTKKDG

-284 IYVYDGETLEDTDE
+284 IYMYDGETLEDTDE

-317 FWDEDNTLMKN
+317 FWDAKDALMTN

-349 IDWTFKG
+349 IDWSFKG

-363 SGDTVIYDFDR
+363 SDDIVLYDFD
-374 QVTSTTS
+374 QPVTATTT
-381 LRAEWKFSPG
+381 LYAEWKYSPG

-558 SYSIEKEAYIYQKP
+558 SYSIEKEAYIYQRP

-604 KYYKAV
+604 KYYTAV

-717 PTNTPTAAPTAVPTK
+717 PTKTPTAAPTAAPTKKPTTAPTKAPTAAPTKKPTTAPTTAPTAVPTKMPTAAPTKAPTKTPTAVPTK

-740 APTKTPTTAPTKAPT
+740 TPTV
-755 PAPTKTPTAVPTKMP
+755 APTKTPTAVPTKTP
-770 TTAPTKVP
+770 TVA
-778 TAEPTKTPTAAPT
+778 PTKTPTAAPT
-791 KVPTAEPTKTP
+791 KTPTA
-802 TTAPTKTPTAVPTKM
+802 APTKTPTAAPTKT
-817 PTIDPTIAPT
+817 PTAAPTIAPT
-827 AEPTKTPTPVPAPTP
+827 AVPTIEPTTSPTPVPAPTP
-842 EPTAAPTA
+842 DPTVVPTA
-850 TPTPTITPAPE
+850 TPMPTDTPTPA

-874 EPDPTPIPTVKP
+874 APDPTPV
-886 TATPTVAP
+886 
-894 TVKPTATPTVAP
+894 
-906 TVKPTVKPT
+906 
-915 ATPTVKP
+915 
-922 TVKPTATPTVKP
+922 P

>member
-132 GSNQTL
+132 GSNQPL

-156 ASAKPGVSAGT
+156 ASVKPGASAGT
-167 ASGQPTGTAPSATDI
+167 ASGQPNGTAPSATDI

-196 QTQEPINTPDPVKT
+196 QTQEPFNTPDPVKT
-210 PFATETSV
+210 PSATETSV
-218 PTQTPSATDIQTPE
+218 PTQTPATTDIQTPE

-317 FWDEDNTLMKN
+317 FWDEDNTLMRN

-363 SGDTVIYDFDR
+363 SGDTVIYDFDQ
-374 QVTSTTS
+374 QVTSTTA

-544 LGGGTFDANWSAPE
+544 LGGGTFGANWSAPE
-558 SYSIEKEAYIYQKP
+558 SYSIEKEAYIYQTP
-572 TRAGYTFKGWIGDNG
+572 SRAGYTFKGWIGDNG
-587 DTPQDV
+587 DTPQTV
-593 IAVKGSETTGD
+593 VVVKGSETTGD
-604 KYYKAV
+604 KYYTAV

-696 APTAVP
+696 APTAAPTEEPTKAPTAVP
-702 TKKPTTEPTKAPTAE
+702 TKKPTTAPTK
-717 PTNTPTAAPTAVPTK
+717 APTAVPTK

-740 APTKTPTTAPTKAPT
+740 APTKTPTAG
-755 PAPTKTPTAVPTKMP
+755 PTKTP
-770 TTAPTKVP
+770 TTAPTK
-778 TAEPTKTPTAAPT
+778 T
-791 KVPTAEPTKTP
+791 PTAEPTKTP
-802 TTAPTKTPTAVPTKM
+802 TTAPTKTPTAEPTKT
-817 PTIDPTIAPT
+817 PTTEPTIAPT
-827 AEPTKTPTPVPAPTP
+827 AVPTIEPTTSPTPVPAPTP
-842 EPTAAPTA
+842 DPTVAPTA
-850 TPTPTITPAPE
+850 TPMPTDTPTPA

-874 EPDPTPIPTVKP
+874 APDPTPV
-886 TATPTVAP
+886 
-894 TVKPTATPTVAP
+894 
-906 TVKPTVKPT
+906 
-915 ATPTVKP
+915 
-922 TVKPTATPTVKP
+922 
-934 TVKPTAT
+934 
-941 PTVKPTVKPTATPT
+941 
-955 VKPTVKPTA
+955 
-964 TPTVKPTVKPTATP
+964 
-978 TVKPTVKPTATPT
+978 PTVKPTATPT

-1040 TPMVTP
+1040 TPTVTP
-1046 TVTPAPVKS
+1046 IVTPAPVKS

-1130 ILTSGDSFSTLTSNG
+1130 ILTSGDSFSALTSNG

-1158 QTTDD
+1158 KTTDD

-1261 KDRFNDAYGDPLCKS
+1261 KDRFSDAYDDPLCKS

-1282 SPDAFSAVTYAVSEQ
+1282 SPDAFSAVTYAISEQ
-1297 GSTTKFYQ
+1297 GSATNFYK

>member
-132 GSNQTL
+132 GSNQPL

-196 QTQEPINTPDPVKT
+196 QTPEPINTPDPVKT

-998 TATPTVKPTVKPT
+998 TATPTVKPTV
-1011 ATPTVKPT
+1011 
-1019 VKPTA
+1019 
-1024 TPTVKPTV
+1024 

>member
-156 ASAKPGVSAGT
+156 ASVKPGVSAGT
-167 ASGQPTGTAPSATDI
+167 ASGQPNGTAPSATDI

-196 QTQEPINTPDPVKT
+196 QTQEPFNTPDPVKT
-210 PFATETSV
+210 PSATETSV
-218 PTQTPSATDIQTPE
+218 PTQTPATTDIQTPE

-284 IYVYDGETLEDTDE
+284 IYMYDGETLEDTDE

-317 FWDEDNTLMKN
+317 FWDAKDALMTN

-349 IDWTFKG
+349 IDWSFKG

-363 SGDTVIYDFDR
+363 SDDIVLYDFD
-374 QVTSTTS
+374 QPVTATTT
-381 LRAEWKFSPG
+381 LYAEWKYSPG

-520 TKMPAGDVTFKATW
+520 TKMPA
-534 KPVEYTIHYD
+534 
-544 LGGGTFDANWSAPE
+544 
-558 SYSIEKEAYIYQKP
+558 
-572 TRAGYTFKGWIGDNG
+572 
-587 DTPQDV
+587 
-593 IAVKGSETTGD
+593 
-604 KYYKAV
+604 
-610 WTADV
+610 
-615 YSISYNLNGGEWGV
+615 
-629 HKGPD
+629 
-634 KFTVETEDF
+634 
-643 TLPIP
+643 
-648 ERAGYQF
+648 
-655 IGWTGS
+655 
-661 NLSEPQMTVTIEK
+661 
-674 GSIGYPYYMA
+674 
-684 NWVQVATPVPTQ
+684 
-696 APTAVP
+696 
-702 TKKPTTEPTKAPTAE
+702 
-717 PTNTPTAAPTAVPTK
+717 
-732 MPTAVPTK
+732 
-740 APTKTPTTAPTKAPT
+740 
-755 PAPTKTPTAVPTKMP
+755 
-770 TTAPTKVP
+770 
-778 TAEPTKTPTAAPT
+778 
-791 KVPTAEPTKTP
+791 
-802 TTAPTKTPTAVPTKM
+802 
-817 PTIDPTIAPT
+817 
-827 AEPTKTPTPVPAPTP
+827 
-842 EPTAAPTA
+842 
-850 TPTPTITPAPE
+850 
-861 PDPTPIPTVTPTP
+861 
-874 EPDPTPIPTVKP
+874 
-886 TATPTVAP
+886 
-894 TVKPTATPTVAP
+894 
-906 TVKPTVKPT
+906 
-915 ATPTVKP
+915 
-922 TVKPTATPTVKP
+922 
-934 TVKPTAT
+934 
-941 PTVKPTVKPTATPT
+941 
-955 VKPTVKPTA
+955 
-964 TPTVKPTVKPTATP
+964 
-978 TVKPTVKPTATPT
+978 
-991 VKPTVKP
+991 
-998 TATPTVKPTVKPT
+998 
-1011 ATPTVKPT
+1011 
-1019 VKPTA
+1019 
-1024 TPTVKPTV
+1024 
-1032 TPTVAPTV
+1032 
-1040 TPMVTP
+1040 
-1046 TVTPAPVKS
+1046 
-1055 PILKVGKYS
+1055 
-1064 LYLGMTLAQVN
+1064 
-1075 EVMVVGTVD
+1075 VM
-1084 EGLSPQGNQSY
+1084 
-1095 VYNPGGDY
+1095 
-1103 SCLIE
+1103 
-1108 VQIRDGK
+1108 
-1115 VVEMSTISKNFSYGD
+1115 
-1130 ILTSGDSFSTLTSNG
+1130 
-1145 FRSMSTYQYTIYS
+1145 
-1158 QTTDD
+1158 
-1163 AYVNVMT
+1163 
-1170 DKQRDKKA
+1170 
-1178 YGVQIFDKGLGS
+1178 
-1190 MDSLLYPKNC
+1190 
-1200 TYSDAVNK
+1200 
-1208 YQARLSALYLN
+1208 
-1219 AYRAYHGIESL
+1219 
-1230 LNLGDNAT
+1230 
-1238 AQSHSEYMAK
+1238 
-1248 VNSDVMDEGSESW
+1248 
-1261 KDRFNDAYGDPLCKS
+1261 
-1276 EYVSYG
+1276 
-1282 SPDAFSAVTYAVSEQ
+1282 
-1297 GSTTKFYQ
+1297 
-1305 YILMEEV
+1305 
-1312 TNKNGDTFYIPD
+1312 
-1324 DYELY
+1324 
-1329 ISCGFANTTS
+1329 
-1339 GSKLTFTAFDFY
+1339 
-1351 GL
+1351 